1 MPESKDSNVNPPG
14 GKRAAEVAALKAQAE
29 ELRIKAEENLAGW
42 QRTQADFENYRR
54 RVEIEK
60 GELGDLA
67 RGGLALA
74 LLPFLDD
81 MERALVAI
89 PADVAEAVWVDGI
102 RMIAR
107 KFYAILTA
115 QGVSPIKALD
125 EAFDPNY
132 HEAVTQAPGAEG
144 VVVQEFERGY
154 MFNQRII
161 RFSKVAVGNGEAPP
175 PEAAIED
182 FPDEWS
188 G

>member
-1 MPESKDSNVNPPG
+1 MPESSEAGVNPSG
-14 GKRAAEVAALKAQAE
+14 GKRAAEVAALKAQVE
-29 ELRIKAEENLAGW
+29 ELRVKAEENLAGW

-54 RVEIEK
+54 RSEQEK
-60 GELGDLA
+60 AELGDMA
-67 RGGLALA
+67 RGGLVLA

-81 MERALVAI
+81 TERALAAI
-89 PADVAEAVWVDGI
+89 PADAAEAGWVDGI

-107 KFYAILTA
+107 KFYSILTA

-154 MFNQRII
+154 MFGHRII